1 MREINQTEI
10 AAVSGAG
17 LTDFLGNI
25 NNALTQVSTSLDSTV
40 DALAETSVTGERI
53 VLSYK
58 AFGLS
63 IAKGYLTAFSDFLTK
78 LVA

>member
-17 LTDFLGNI
+17 LTDIIGGVND
-25 NNALTQVSTSLDSTV
+25 ALTQVSGLFDATVKSLGETTV
-40 DALAETSVTGERI
+40 VSEEIGLT
-53 VLSYK
+53 YK

-63 IAKGYLTAFSDFLTK
+63 IAKGFLSAFSGFLTK
-78 LVA
+78 LA

>member
-17 LTDFLGNI
+17 LTEFIGNV
-25 NNALTQVSTSLDSTV
+25 NDALTQVSDLFDTTIKSLNETTV
-40 DALAETSVTGERI
+40 IQEEIG
-53 VLSYK
+53 LSYK

-63 IAKGYLTAFSDFLTK
+63 VAKVF
-78 LVA
+78 

>member
-17 LTDFLGNI
+17 LMDIMSGV
-25 NNALTQVSTSLDSTV
+25 NNDLVKVSDLFDATVKSMGETTVVAEQIGLT
-40 DALAETSVTGERI
+40 
-53 VLSYK
+53 YK

-63 IAKGYLTAFSDFLTK
+63 LAKGFLSAFSNFLNK
-78 LVA
+78 LA

>member
-17 LTDFLGNI
+17 LTEIIGGVNS
-25 NNALTQVSTSLDSTV
+25 ALTQVSDLFDATV
-40 DALAETSVTGERI
+40 KSMGETTVVAEEIGLT
-53 VLSYK
+53 YK

-63 IAKGYLTAFSDFLTK
+63 LAKGFLSAFSGFLAK
-78 LVA
+78 LV